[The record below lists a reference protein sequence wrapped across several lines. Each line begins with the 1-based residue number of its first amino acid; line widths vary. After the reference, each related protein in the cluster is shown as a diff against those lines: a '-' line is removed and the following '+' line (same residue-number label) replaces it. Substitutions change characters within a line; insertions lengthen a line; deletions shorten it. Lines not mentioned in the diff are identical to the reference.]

1 MGVAQ
6 RSEETT
12 VSDADGRMDRG
23 RSLSQEQR
31 DALWKWRWLGL
42 RGGTPAFKAC
52 LVLLAA
58 IAFAL
63 VAYVLTAAS

>member
-1 MGVAQ
+1 MMTDTG
-6 RSEETT
+6 SHDGSHLTT
-12 VSDADGRMDRG
+12 
-23 RSLSQEQR
+23 EQR

-42 RGGTPAFKAC
+42 RDSTPAFKAS

-63 VAYVLTAAS
+63 ATYLVVIGLP